1 MADNC
6 THDCSSC
13 GVDCPS
19 RDPSSFLKPL
29 SPGCS
34 VKKVIAVMSGKG
46 GVGKSSVTAMLAVAM
61 QRRGYHV
68 GILDA
73 DVTGPSIPKAF
84 GIYEKAH
91 GDETT
96 IVPAST
102 NTGIDIISLNLLV
115 ENETDPVVWRGPV
128 ISNLVT
134 QFWTNVRWNDVDF
147 MFVDMPPGTGDVP
160 LTVFQSIPVDAAIVV
175 TSPQELVGM
184 IVEKAYNMASM
195 MNIKVEGVVENYSY
209 FECPD
214 CGKRH
219 EIFGKSHVEETA
231 KRLGIPA
238 VAKIP
243 IDPEISDMIDEGSIE
258 LYGGDWLSSIADRIE
273 NL

>member
-1 MADNC
+1 M
-6 THDCSSC
+6 
-13 GVDCPS
+13 DCPS

-73 DVTGPSIPKAF
+73 DVTGPSISKAF
-84 GIYEKAH
+84 GIYEKAY

-96 IVPAST
+96 IVPATT

-273 NL
+273 AL

>member
-1 MADNC
+1 MAENC
-6 THDCSSC
+6 NHDCSSC

-19 RDPSSFLKPL
+19 RDPSSFLKQL

-34 VKKVIAVMSGKG
+34 VNKVIAVMSGKG
-46 GVGKSSVTAMLAVAM
+46 GVGKSSVTAMLAVEM

-84 GIYEKAH
+84 GIYERAH

-96 IVPAST
+96 ILPATT
-102 NTGIDIISLNLLV
+102 NTGIDLISLNLLV

-147 MFVDMPPGTGDVP
+147 LFVDMPPGTGDVP

-219 EIFGKSHVEETA
+219 EIFGKSHIDETA

-238 VAKIP
+238 VAKMP
-243 IDPEISDMIDEGSIE
+243 VDPEISDMIDSGSIE
-258 LYGGDWLSSIADRIE
+258 LYGGDWLSPIADRIE
-273 NL
+273 KL

>member
-84 GIYEKAH
+84 GIYERAH